1 MGRKTLI
8 MNYDSLSER
17 QRAIL
22 TFIQKHQNETG
33 FPPTIREIGEACSIP
48 STSVVNYNLNK
59 LVDGSFITRTPDKS
73 RGIRL
78 NKDSLR
84 ETAFQLTEDGET
96 FSIPMVGKIVAGAPV
111 WPGDSGSYVDETLS
125 LPREL
130 LGNIDSSQ
138 VYALRVSGHSMIDA
152 MVDDG
157 DVVILKRQEVAKNG
171 DMVAAWLTEKNETTL
186 KHFYDEGNR
195 VRLQPRNPNMQPIF
209 VDKDKVQVQGRVLA
223 VFRKI
228 N

>member
-1 MGRKTLI
+1 

-22 TFIQKHQNETG
+22 AFIQKHQNETG
-33 FPPTIREIGEACSIP
+33 FPPTIREIGEACAIP

-78 NKDSLR
+78 NKDNLR
-84 ETAFQLTEDGET
+84 ETPFQLIDDSET

-111 WPGDSGSYVDETLS
+111 WPGDSGSFVEETLS
-125 LPREL
+125 FPREL
-130 LGNIDSSQ
+130 LGNIDAAQ

-157 DVVILKRQEVAKNG
+157 DVVILKRQEVARNG

-186 KHFYDEGNR
+186 KHFYDEGTR

-209 VDKDKVQVQGRVLA
+209 IDKDKVQIQGRVLA

>member
-1 MGRKTLI
+1 
-8 MNYDSLSER
+8 MNYESLSER

-33 FPPTIREIGEACSIP
+33 FPPTIREIGEACNIP

-84 ETAFQLTEDGET
+84 ETPFQLIEEYDT

-111 WPGDSGSYVDETLS
+111 WPGDSGSFVDETLS
-125 LPREL
+125 FPREL

-171 DMVAAWLTEKNETTL
+171 DMVAAWLSDKNETTL
-186 KHFYDEGNR
+186 KHFYDEGSR
-195 VRLQPRNPNMQPIF
+195 VRLQPRNPNMQPIYI
-209 VDKDKVQVQGRVLA
+209 DKDKVQIQGRVLA
-223 VFRKI
+223 VFRKL